1 MREFHISILLCA
13 SAIILTGCASSLTVK
28 DANNNA
34 LPGIPIRTPSAFV
47 VSGKLL
53 AHSTNVACQP
63 TNFRRLQAISDG
75 PVAFLNVKSSWFS
88 KAGLTVKM
96 GDNGATEIAFN
107 TEPIADALRAAT
119 SAATTAAPYLGIF
132 PVDRSVQ
139 GTDRAGSNTGTST
152 ATATPIPCNTSDLI
166 ETVVPLKDWK
176 PD

>member
-1 MREFHISILLCA
+1 MREFRISILLCA
-13 SAIILTGCASSLTVK
+13 SAVMLTGCASSLTVK
-28 DANNNA
+28 DADNKA

-53 AHSTNVACQP
+53 AHTTNVACQP
-63 TNFRRLQAISDG
+63 TSFRRLQAISDG

-96 GDNGATEIAFN
+96 GDNGATEIVFN
-107 TEPIADALRAAT
+107 TEPVPDALRAAM

-132 PVDRSVQ
+132 PVDRSAQ
-139 GTDRAGSNTGTST
+139 GTDRSGSNTGIST
-152 ATATPIPCNTSDLI
+152 ATAILVPCNTSDLI
-166 ETVVPLKDWK
+166 EKVVPLKDWK